1 MTHRQTRTSRK
12 AASQPVGGIR
22 TRKQDE
28 ALVARKKQHRPRILN
43 RNPPNAPRRI
53 QNRRQISTPSA
64 VSLAS
69 QNPPTSVSIPVTD
82 VKKAPATRRTE
93 STVGL
98 LVARAGR
105 GTAELLGLA
114 AARVRDEQIPVVGH
128 EQVLDLAFRGLVH
141 VLLVERH
148 DGLGDRLADG
158 VDLGV
163 RAGQKRE
170 GRGPRCST

>member
-1 MTHRQTRTSRK
+1 M
-12 AASQPVGGIR
+12 
-22 TRKQDE
+22 
-28 ALVARKKQHRPRILN
+28 
-43 RNPPNAPRRI
+43 
-53 QNRRQISTPSA
+53 
-64 VSLAS
+64 
-69 QNPPTSVSIPVTD
+69 
-82 VKKAPATRRTE
+82 RRTE
-93 STVGL
+93 STVRL

-114 AARVRDEQIPVVGH
+114 AARVRDEEVSVVGH
-128 EQVLDLAFRGLVH
+128 EEVLDLALRGLVD

-170 GRGPRCST
+170 GRGPRCWTLLWTEQITTRQHPVTGPISGFRVDRVMFPNKEQITSLALFQSRTTSSSPRLKYDAKLTYTRKNATIFPLPQEPLQLS